1 MRFLQRAPLMLLL
14 AFSMYLF
21 NPAVAPAE
29 ESKDMKDAEHA
40 LLFEAMD
47 VVDRHFIDLSNKEGV
62 ARSSE
67 LHEYNS
73 VSWEGL
79 KKELEEKKLENRKET
94 YKEIKKVLKKL
105 GDRYTRFLPPSEFV
119 KLTKYD
125 ATGVGLAVNQDEQGL
140 LIGYP
145 PLAGSTAADAG
156 VQKGDRLVS
165 IDGVAMKGLTPFDAT
180 EMLQGVKGSKVS
192 IEVERKTNEG
202 QKIVSFELERK
213 ISVENPVSSTIFES
227 QDGKKVGY
235 IKLKEFNGASRRG
248 VEDAI
253 KSMEPLD
260 DIILDLRGNL
270 GGVLEGS
277 LQIAAAFV
285 DEDGKPLPTLVNV
298 IDRKGKEE
306 PVTLKSRETWDLK
319 SPMLVLVDD
328 KSASASEVL
337 AGSLKDNCRA
347 VVVGNTHSYGKGL
360 IQGVYPL
367 SDGSGLI
374 VTVAKYLTPKHQEIN
389 GVGIVPDVKQKV
401 GDVKKAIKNGKLNL
415 DAAAESLKICKAS

>member
-227 QDGKKVGY
+227 QDGKKNR
-235 IKLKEFNGASRRG
+235 LRHLLDERRQAS
-248 VEDAI
+248 
-253 KSMEPLD
+253 SH
-260 DIILDLRGNL
+260 
-270 GGVLEGS
+270 
-277 LQIAAAFV
+277 
-285 DEDGKPLPTLVNV
+285 
-298 IDRKGKEE
+298 
-306 PVTLKSRETWDLK
+306 VTLKSRETWDLK

-347 VVVGNTHSYGKGL
+347 VV
-360 IQGVYPL
+360 
-367 SDGSGLI
+367 
-374 VTVAKYLTPKHQEIN
+374 
-389 GVGIVPDVKQKV
+389 GIVPDVKQKV

>member
-1 MRFLQRAPLMLLL
+1 MLLL

-62 ARSSE
+62 AQSSE
-67 LHEYNS
+67 RHEYNS

-156 VQKGDRLVS
+156 EDKRR
-165 IDGVAMKGLTPFDAT
+165 
-180 EMLQGVKGSKVS
+180 E
-192 IEVERKTNEG
+192 EREERKKERGRMRRRMERGGRGGGGGGWKGRRMRGGEVIREG
-202 QKIVSFELERK
+202 GGGEER
-213 ISVENPVSSTIFES
+213 
-227 QDGKKVGY
+227 
-235 IKLKEFNGASRRG
+235 
-248 VEDAI
+248 
-253 KSMEPLD
+253 
-260 DIILDLRGNL
+260 
-270 GGVLEGS
+270 
-277 LQIAAAFV
+277 
-285 DEDGKPLPTLVNV
+285 
-298 IDRKGKEE
+298 
-306 PVTLKSRETWDLK
+306 
-319 SPMLVLVDD
+319 
-328 KSASASEVL
+328 
-337 AGSLKDNCRA
+337 
-347 VVVGNTHSYGKGL
+347 
-360 IQGVYPL
+360 
-367 SDGSGLI
+367 
-374 VTVAKYLTPKHQEIN
+374 
-389 GVGIVPDVKQKV
+389 
-401 GDVKKAIKNGKLNL
+401 
-415 DAAAESLKICKAS
+415 